1 MERPSG
7 EIVPPRERPQVDG
20 LQEGTEHPR
29 LSSQGS
35 SFNSYGSANQL
46 NAPNGTINNSTGP
59 GNQFPGANFHGPVY
73 FGTREHFDPLR
84 DCLRSLAFPEMNR
97 RSLDI
102 DAAAEGTCEWLLRQK
117 EYTSWASCNRGLLWI
132 KGKPGSGKSTLL
144 QYVLNHVMAISNT
157 GEGALILSFFF
168 HGRGTELQK
177 TPLGLFRSL
186 LHQLLRQVPE
196 ALTDLIDTFQQ
207 RCETV
212 GKPGEKWQWH
222 LRELQRF
229 FKSSFLK
236 VLETRPLWLFVD
248 ALDECGEENAVELA
262 EWFKSLLERPPSSG
276 LKQSRICFTCR
287 HYPILYLDRVFEIC
301 VEEENRKDISIF
313 VQEKLSSFRIRTSS
327 TIPKL
332 VTKRADGIF
341 LWAWLVVKQVL
352 GLERKGAGLNEMEAV
367 ILSVPQEL
375 DILYRQLIQS
385 MSPDS
390 LKLIQWICF
399 AMRPLSLD
407 ELRWAMLIE
416 ADSRHQSLYECQRV
430 GDYPSDNDVLKRRI
444 QTLSRGLAEVTS
456 DGKVVQFIHQSVKDF
471 FVEKGLSALDET
483 INPDFI
489 VEIAH
494 YRLSRICIRYLAMEE
509 IGRPASHDPYYLK
522 SEFPFLFY
530 AITSWV
536 AHVKQSDASSVPQED
551 LLEYFTGP
559 SNTLTER
566 WVYIYRILDQFSKDR
581 PPEETSLI
589 HVLSRY
595 GVAGALGAILGRADQ
610 VGINI
615 NAKDE
620 RSWAPLEWAA
630 EEGHEAIVRMLL
642 DRGACTEAADKE
654 GMTPLLRAAGNGHK
668 AIVQLLLNRGAHIDA
683 ADNTGRTPLMWAAAC
698 TTRMGQEFKAQ
709 DTLLA
714 SNALQTYQLQLLL
727 LERQNRKKLMM
738 AHQEQGAK
746 DKTYLWAAEKEHE
759 AVVRLLLYRGAH
771 IEAADKMGWTPLS
784 YAAENGHEAIV
795 WLLLDRGAHIEAE
808 DKIGWTP
815 LSHAAGN
822 GHEAVVRLLLDR
834 GACIEAKP
842 LLEAAMWG
850 HEAVVRLLLEWG
862 AHIEAT
868 EKIGWT
874 PLSHAARNGH
884 EAVVRMLLDRGACTE
899 AADKEGKTPLLKA
912 AERGHE
918 AVVRLLQNY
927 IAQPS
932 STPLP

>member
-1 MERPSG
+1 MKRASG
-7 EIVPPRERPQVDG
+7 EITQPRERPRTRW
-20 LQEGTEHPR
+20 LQGETEQPGP
-29 LSSQGS
+29 SSRGS
-35 SFNSYGSANQL
+35 SFNNHGFANQF
-46 NAPNGTINNSTGP
+46 NAPDGIINNSTGP
-59 GNQFPGANFHGPVY
+59 GNHLTGSTFHGPTY
-73 FGTREHFDPLR
+73 FGTTELFDPLR
-84 DCLRSLAFPEMNR
+84 ECLRSLAFPEMDSRFN
-97 RSLDI
+97 DV

-144 QYVLNHVMAISNT
+144 QYVLNHVIAISNT

-196 ALTDLIDTFQQ
+196 ALTDLMDTFQQ
-207 RCETV
+207 RE
-212 GKPGEKWQWH
+212 
-222 LRELQRF
+222 
-229 FKSSFLK
+229 
-236 VLETRPLWLFVD
+236 
-248 ALDECGEENAVELA
+248 AL
-262 EWFKSLLERPPSSG
+262 
-276 LKQSRICFTCR
+276 
-287 HYPILYLDRVFEIC
+287 
-301 VEEENRKDISIF
+301 
-313 VQEKLSSFRIRTSS
+313 FRIRTSS

-352 GLERKGAGLNEMEAV
+352 GLERKGAGLKEIEAV

-456 DGKVVQFIHQSVKDF
+456 DAKVVQFIHQSVKDF

-509 IGRPASHDPYYLK
+509 IGRPASHDSYYLK

-559 SNTLTER
+559 SNTLMER
-566 WVYIYRILDQFSKDR
+566 WVHIYRILDKFSKDR

-595 GVAGALGAILGRADQ
+595 GVTGALGAILGRADQ

-630 EEGHEAIVRMLL
+630 EEGHEAVVRMLL

-668 AIVQLLLNRGAHIDA
+668 AIVQLLLDRGAHIDA
-683 ADNTGRTPLMWAAAC
+683 TDNTGRTPLMWAAAC

-714 SNALQTYQLQLLL
+714 SNALQTYQLQLLF
-727 LERQNRKKLMM
+727 LERQNKKKLMM

-771 IEAADKMGWTPLS
+771 IEA
-784 YAAENGHEAIV
+784 V
-795 WLLLDRGAHIEAE
+795 

-834 GACIEAKP
+834 GACTEAKP

-862 AHIEAT
+862 AHIEAVD
-868 EKIGWT
+868 KIGGT
-874 PLSHAARNGH
+874 PLSWAA
-884 EAVVRMLLDRGACTE
+884 
-899 AADKEGKTPLLKA
+899 KE
-912 AERGHE
+912 GHE